1 MENRRG
7 VRIKRPSW
15 VVALAFLCAL
25 ALASVLVLRI
35 LVSFVAV
42 LLLGLVAACLI
53 YPGYVRMVT
62 VFRGHRRVAALAVCF
77 LLMVA
82 VLAPILIT
90 VQALSQEALS
100 FYEMITVQV
109 SQESM
114 LEILEHRKEELD
126 RLNRFLGPLGVN
138 LTPRDVYQSVGSLG
152 VQLGAF
158 FYKQGVALAKG
169 LVRLVFGFCFWLLI
183 LFYLL
188 VDGERLKQWFL
199 ETLPMPA
206 EQQKVII
213 HRFTDMS
220 ASLVVG
226 NGLAGVIQG
235 TAGGL
240 IFAALGLPGPVLW
253 GVVMAIL
260 AFIPVIGISLVFVPT
275 AIVLLLA
282 GEGLLAALVFFPLA
296 IISTVVEYWLK
307 PTLVGRR
314 AQMHTLLVFLSL
326 LGGLEFVGPIGLLIG
341 PLVMTAFITLLG
353 IYREHYR
360 PMIHL
365 AEPNPPIITDPN
377 EHEPE

>member
-1 MENRRG
+1 MEEIRETELR
-7 VRIKRPSW
+7 RPSW
-15 VVALAFLCAL
+15 VVVLAFLGAL
-25 ALASVLVLRI
+25 AVASGLVLRI
-35 LVSFVAV
+35 LASFFAV

-53 YPGYVRMVT
+53 YPGYLRMVAL
-62 VFRGHRRVAALAVCF
+62 FRGHRRVAALAVCVA
-77 LLMVA
+77 LMAA
-82 VLAPILIT
+82 VLAPILVT

-109 SQESM
+109 SQRSM
-114 LEILEHRKEELD
+114 LEILEQRKEELD
-126 RLNRFLGPLGVN
+126 RLNRFISPFGIN
-138 LTPRDVYQSVGSLG
+138 LTPRDLYQSVGSLG

-188 VDGERLKQWFL
+188 VDGERLKKWFL

-206 EQQKVII
+206 QQQRLII

-220 ASLVVG
+220 SSLVVG

-240 IFAALGLPGPVLW
+240 IFALLGLPGPVLW

-275 AIVLLLA
+275 TIVLLLVGDGMRA
-282 GEGLLAALVFFPLA
+282 LLVFFPLLV
-296 IISTVVEYWLK
+296 ISAFVEYWLK

-314 AQMHTLLVFLSL
+314 AQVHTLLVFLSL
-326 LGGLEFVGPIGLLIG
+326 LGGLEFMGPIGLLIG
-341 PLVMTAFITLLG
+341 PLIMTAFISLLG
-353 IYREHYR
+353 IYRDHYR
-360 PMIHL
+360 PLIHL
-365 AEPNPPIITDPN
+365 SSSDSQPGES
-377 EHEPE
+377 